1 MQPSRQAR
9 PPGAWPHVVALLPG
23 PDDRDDDTARD
34 SLHVL
39 PMAILPLETPGLRRA
54 RLIKNV
60 RLQTVVELFNDVHAG
75 SGQVMPSQLPLHF
88 GNRSPELDRDLLM
101 IGQLAQAASFDVYSL
116 RIELRRLKIAVDEH
130 AALRLSQRR
139 REQLT
144 RYMRVFTRPL
154 IESVYGSDDVQ
165 VQNVEDLIRLFA
177 EPDLAEV
184 RRRLTMMADRLDIA
198 MSDIPAFLEEYGDI
212 FLSLAYFKQCLDEI
226 VPDVQAFLA
235 WMDAVRGFS
244 EIRRDA
250 RHARM
255 LDEVGRDLTEI
266 AASITGRFESFDNR
280 SKDFWRNINAQSFRS
295 IRDLITNHHVTIGG
309 VLCGL
314 AVKMALWKARFSSGG
329 GPVRRLEFIR
339 SEILPGL
346 SHIRSLE
353 RSARGAER

>member
-1 MQPSRQAR
+1 
-9 PPGAWPHVVALLPG
+9 
-23 PDDRDDDTARD
+23 
-34 SLHVL
+34 
-39 PMAILPLETPGLRRA
+39 
-54 RLIKNV
+54 
-60 RLQTVVELFNDVHAG
+60 
-75 SGQVMPSQLPLHF
+75 
-88 GNRSPELDRDLLM
+88 M
-101 IGQLAQAASFDVYSL
+101 IGQIAQAASFDVYSL

-184 RRRLTMMADRLDIA
+184 RRRLTLMADRLDIA
-198 MSDIPAFLEEYGDI
+198 MADIPAFLEEYGDI

-244 EIRRDA
+244 EVRRDA

-353 RSARGAER
+353 RSARSGGR